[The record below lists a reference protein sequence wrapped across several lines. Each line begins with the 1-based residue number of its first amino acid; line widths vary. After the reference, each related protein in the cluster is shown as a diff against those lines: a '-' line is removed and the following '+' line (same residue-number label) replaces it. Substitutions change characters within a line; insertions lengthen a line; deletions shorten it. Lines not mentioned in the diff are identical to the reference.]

1 MTTNLAKIFTQIP
14 IIAIAPAKIPTLTIT
29 GIALD
34 SRQVQPGYL
43 FVALTGGSAD
53 GHRYI
58 PAAVA
63 QGAAAVVGQQ
73 PAHVGM
79 AGKQHAVEI
88 VGLALELVGARKDLD
103 DRGHRRR
110 LIGLDLDADAHVL
123 GGGQKMVDHVEA
135 LLARRP
141 VDRGDVDDRGEPAAR
156 LVAQECRNPH
166 DLIGM
171 GRDGELA

>member
-63 QGAAAVVGQQ
+63 QGG
-73 PAHVGM
+73 GL
-79 AGKQHAVEI
+79 GHAVNHDQRRATTK
-88 VGLALELVGARKDLD
+88 GLAR
-103 DRGHRRR
+103 
-110 LIGLDLDADAHVL
+110 I
-123 GGGQKMVDHVEA
+123 
-135 LLARRP
+135 
-141 VDRGDVDDRGEPAAR
+141 
-156 LVAQECRNPH
+156 
-166 DLIGM
+166 
-171 GRDGELA
+171 GELLPAR